1 MKTLCT
7 VLLMVIS
14 YSLFSQSYFN
24 RVDQS
29 SKSLAVNYFPDENL
43 DLTTL
48 KYIISSNGK
57 LDITPSLSYGSS
69 SFGLDVFTAGLSSDY
84 YVLKQKKQSSPISF
98 SIGAGY
104 TLLRLSGFG
113 ESNIAHTG
121 LGRVGLFHNI
131 SAENIQI
138 VPKVYYVFQFDI
150 EEPGN
155 NGDGFDIGVGLSY
168 QLNNNNL
175 ITLTP
180 GVLIGE
186 SDTQFQ
192 IELGYLFGR
201 SAISEN

>member
-1 MKTLCT
+1 MKTLST
-7 VLLMVIS
+7 ILLMVIS

-24 RVDQS
+24 QENQS
-29 SKSLAVNYFPDENL
+29 SKSLAVNYLPDENL
-43 DLTTL
+43 DFTTL

-57 LDITPSLSYGSS
+57 LDITPALSYGSS
-69 SFGLDVFTAGLSSDY
+69 SFGFDVFTAGLSTDY
-84 YVLKQKKQSSPISF
+84 YLLKQKQSLPLSLSL
-98 SIGAGY
+98 GAGY

-113 ESNIAHTG
+113 ESEIAHTG

-131 SAENIQI
+131 SAEKIQI

-150 EEPGN
+150 EDPSN

-186 SDTQFQ
+186 NDTQFQ
-192 IELGYLFGR
+192 IELAYLFGR
-201 SAISEN
+201 STVSEN